1 MKKATRALVNGLM
14 MASLLPFAAWAGPVD
29 VNSADAATLAEELD
43 GVGPAKAQAIVE
55 FREQYGAF
63 KSADELLEVKGIGER
78 VLDLNR
84 DNIRIDGRAA
94 KPLAGK

>member
-1 MKKATRALVNGLM
+1 MNKGTRALVQGLI
-14 MASLLPFAAWAGPVD
+14 AGLLPVAAWAGPVD

-43 GVGPAKAQAIVE
+43 GVGPAKAQAIVD

-63 KSADELLEVKGIGER
+63 KSPDELLEVKGIGER

-84 DNIRIDGRAA
+84 ENIRLDGRTA
-94 KPLAGK
+94 KPGAGK

>member
-1 MKKATRALVNGLM
+1 MNKVTRAMIQGLIV
-14 MASLLPFAAWAGPVD
+14 SLLPVAAWAGPVD

-43 GVGPAKAQAIVE
+43 GVGPAKAQAIVD

-84 DNIRIDGRAA
+84 DNIRIDGRAG
-94 KPLAGK
+94 KPGTGK